1 MSDVKYKISLMLV
14 LLSVML
20 TAAAQDVSV
29 RGCRRGTPRAVIGTT
44 RGAASGQAK
53 HPGGDFYHSKRRQL
67 TVLASFADQKFQGDE
82 AATLNLWDK
91 IFNAENLNEK
101 PFHGSVRD
109 YFYSQSYGKLQLT
122 FDLQY
127 VALSDNRYKYRST
140 AATDENSQYLVDD
153 VMDALL
159 KRDIDWSQYDWNGD
173 GYVNQ
178 LLIVFAGKGSSY
190 GGFGGGTD
198 AIWPHQYWLSDR
210 LDQTTPD
217 KTDCRS
223 PRSFNYD
230 GKEYKVDC
238 YCAVQE
244 LYSNGTY
251 GNFGT
256 ICHEFSHCFGLP
268 DFYYG
273 RSKTVGGWDLMD
285 DGNNNGG
292 GFCPPNY
299 SAHERWL
306 MGWLTP
312 TELTANRTVEGL
324 SALSDKPQAYLLRNE
339 GYPSEYYLVENRQQQ
354 GWDASLPGSGIVVFH
369 VDYLQDLWCGVIYDW
384 VNTQSLKRY
393 SIIPANNSMLAVQ
406 SAGWAYPYS
415 DNDELTN
422 SSTPAAT
429 LNHENTD
436 GSLLMNKSLT
446 EMAVDAS
453 GKGSFR
459 FSVDGGTGIVEHH
472 TEGQPQVLYD
482 LGLVRIVRCPN
493 GEIKKVVKH

>member
-1 MSDVKYKISLMLV
+1 
-14 LLSVML
+14 
-20 TAAAQDVSV
+20 
-29 RGCRRGTPRAVIGTT
+29 
-44 RGAASGQAK
+44 
-53 HPGGDFYHSKRRQL
+53 
-67 TVLASFADQKFQGDE
+67 
-82 AATLNLWDK
+82 
-91 IFNAENLNEK
+91 
-101 PFHGSVRD
+101 
-109 YFYSQSYGKLQLT
+109 
-122 FDLQY
+122 
-127 VALSDNRYKYRST
+127 
-140 AATDENSQYLVDD
+140 
-153 VMDALL
+153 
-159 KRDIDWSQYDWNGD
+159 
-173 GYVNQ
+173 
-178 LLIVFAGKGSSY
+178 
-190 GGFGGGTD
+190 
-198 AIWPHQYWLSDR
+198 
-210 LDQTTPD
+210 
-217 KTDCRS
+217 
-223 PRSFNYD
+223 
-230 GKEYKVDC
+230 
-238 YCAVQE
+238 
-244 LYSNGTY
+244 
-251 GNFGT
+251 
-256 ICHEFSHCFGLP
+256 
-268 DFYYG
+268 
-273 RSKTVGGWDLMD
+273 MD

-292 GFCPPNY
+292 GCCPPNY

-312 TELTANRTVEGL
+312 TELTADGTVEGL

-369 VDYLQDLWCGVIYDW
+369 VDYLQDLWCGVTYDW

-482 LGLVRIVRCPN
+482 LGFVRIVRCPN